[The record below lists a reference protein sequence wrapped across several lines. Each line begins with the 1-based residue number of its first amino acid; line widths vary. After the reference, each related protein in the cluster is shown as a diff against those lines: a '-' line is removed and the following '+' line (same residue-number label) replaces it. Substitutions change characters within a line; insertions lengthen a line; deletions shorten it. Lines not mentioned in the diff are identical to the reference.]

1 MNVSLT
7 NELEKYIRGKV
18 ASGLFQNASEVVRAA
33 LRLMKETELEREQQ
47 LTWVRR
53 EVDRGWEEAEAGQLT
68 PSATVKTEMAD
79 FKKRWKAHRQPV
91 AP

>member
-7 NELEKYIRGKV
+7 NELEAFIRGKV

-33 LRLMKETELEREQQ
+33 LRLRKETDSERERQ
-47 LTWVRR
+47 LTWLRR
-53 EVDRGWEEAEAGQLT
+53 EVDRGGEEAQAGQLT
-68 PSATVKTEMAD
+68 PSATVKTEMAE
-79 FKKRWKAHRQPV
+79 FKKRWKAQQQPD

>member
-7 NELEKYIRGKV
+7 NELEKFIRGKV
-18 ASGLFQNASEVVRAA
+18 ESGFFQNASEVVRAA
-33 LRLMKETELEREQQ
+33 LRLMKEADSEREQQ

-53 EVDRGWEEAEAGQLT
+53 EVDRGWEEAQAGQLT

-79 FKKRWKAHRQPV
+79 FKKRWKAQQQPV
-91 AP
+91 AQ